1 VKAALYARYSTDM
14 QRDASIDDQ
23 FRECDRVAR
32 TAGFDVVARFEDK
45 GISGGTADRP
55 GYQALLSAT
64 RRGEFSVIVVEDI
77 SRLWRNRAEFGA
89 RSAEFEDFGVHCV
102 TAVGD
107 DTRRDG
113 WGLIIQIKQA
123 VAEHARREASYRTR
137 RGLEGRA
144 IKGESAGGRAYGYR
158 PASQSTTGQVEIIET
173 EAAVVRR
180 IFELYASG
188 ISSRAIAECLNC
200 ENIPSPGSAWRRND
214 TGEHAKRRGKWVGSA
229 IHGDPKRGYGI
240 LNNERYLGRL
250 NWGRLHWK
258 RGAANSKKRVAVL
271 ADPALMVRREDPR
284 LRIISDELWERVKQ
298 RQLAQISRP
307 TSAKASSAGRPATSL
322 LSGLLVC
329 GECGSRFV
337 ARNQRSYQCASRIY
351 GGSSACSNQ
360 IVVPRKGAEVAIV
373 KYLAADLLSPE
384 AIEIAKREYQAAVLE
399 DAKQEH
405 KDSAKDEA
413 LRAEE
418 ALLRKMLRDR
428 TLSPDVAQAAL
439 DAVANKRRK
448 AVSTVK
454 MPPANLV
461 QTFALTAER
470 YVEVVKNLGK
480 HVTKSAHSTEERD
493 LVREMLGGYGTVFSR
508 DGSVGAR
515 FDSVGLSDNY
525 KLLINQGVEIGS
537 GGVIRNYNSLNCHD
551 IYFDRD
557 ARKRRLPG
565 RTPSYP
571 LHR

>member
-1 VKAALYARYSTDM
+1 VKAALYARYSTDK

-32 TAGFDVVARFEDK
+32 AAGFDVVARFEDK

-55 GYQALLSAT
+55 GYQALLTAT
-64 RRGEFSVIVVEDI
+64 RRREFSVIVVEDI
-77 SRLWRNRAEFGA
+77 SRLWRNRAEFGP
-89 RSAEFEDFGVHCV
+89 RSAEFEDFGVHCI

-113 WGLIIQIKQA
+113 WGLVIQIKQA

-158 PASQSTTGQVEIIET
+158 PASQSTSGQVEIIET

-180 IFELYASG
+180 IFELYAGG
-188 ISSRAIAECLNC
+188 ISSRAIAERLNG
-200 ENIPSPGSAWRRND
+200 ENIPSPGAAWRRTD

-250 NWGRLHWK
+250 NWGRLQWK
-258 RGAANSKKRVAVL
+258 RGAANSKKRVAVV

-284 LRIISDELWERVKQ
+284 LRIISDELWERVKL
-298 RQLAQISRP
+298 RQSAQASSS
-307 TSAKASSAGRPATSL
+307 TSAKASTAGRPATSL
-322 LSGLLVC
+322 LSGLLFC
-329 GECGSRFV
+329 SECGSRFI

-351 GGSSACSNQ
+351 GGPSACSNQ
-360 IVVPRKGAEVAIV
+360 IVVPRERAETAIV
-373 KYLAADLLSPE
+373 NYLAVDLLSPE
-384 AIEIAKREYQAAVLE
+384 AIEIAKREYQAAALE
-399 DAKQEH
+399 EAKRKHQDAAEF
-405 KDSAKDEA
+405 DA

-418 ALLRKMLRDR
+418 VLLRKMLNAR

-448 AVSTVK
+448 TALTVK
-454 MPPANLV
+454 MSPASLV
-461 QTFALTAER
+461 QAFALTAER
-470 YVEVVKNLGK
+470 YREVVRNLGK
-480 HVTKSAHSTEERD
+480 HVTKSEYSTEERE
-493 LVREMLGGYGTVFSR
+493 LVRVILGGHGKVFSR
-508 DGSVGAR
+508 DGRVGAR
-515 FDSVGLSDNY
+515 FDWTGLVQTEKILN
-525 KLLINQGVEIGS
+525 NQGVRIGS
-537 GGVIRNYNSLNCHD
+537 GGRI
-551 IYFDRD
+551 
-557 ARKRRLPG
+557 
-565 RTPSYP
+565 
-571 LHR
+571 

>member
-1 VKAALYARYSTDM
+1 MKAAIYARYSTDK

-32 TAGFDVVARFEDK
+32 NAGFDVVARFEDK
-45 GISGGTADRP
+45 GVSGGTADRP

-64 RRGEFSVIVVEDI
+64 RRREFSVIVVEDI
-77 SRLWRNRAEFGA
+77 SRLWRNRAEFGP

-180 IFELYASG
+180 IFELYAG
-188 ISSRAIAECLNC
+188 GVSSRAIAERLNR
-200 ENIPSPGSAWRRND
+200 EDIPSPGAVWRRTD
-214 TGEHAKRRGKWVGSA
+214 PGEHAKRRGKWVGSA

-258 RGAANSKKRVAVL
+258 RGAANSKKRVAVV
-271 ADPALMVRREDPR
+271 ADPVLMVRREDPR
-284 LRIISDELWERVKQ
+284 LRIISDELWERVKL
-298 RQLAQISRP
+298 RQSAQASKP
-307 TSAKASSAGRPATSL
+307 TSAKASAAGRPATSL

-360 IVVPRKGAEVAIV
+360 IVVPRERAEAAIV
-373 KYLAADLLSPE
+373 NYLAVDLLSPE
-384 AIEIAKREYQAAVLE
+384 AIEIAKREYCVFRSIVTGHS
-399 DAKQEH
+399 D
-405 KDSAKDEA
+405 
-413 LRAEE
+413 
-418 ALLRKMLRDR
+418 
-428 TLSPDVAQAAL
+428 
-439 DAVANKRRK
+439 
-448 AVSTVK
+448 
-454 MPPANLV
+454 
-461 QTFALTAER
+461 LT
-470 YVEVVKNLGK
+470 
-480 HVTKSAHSTEERD
+480 
-493 LVREMLGGYGTVFSR
+493 
-508 DGSVGAR
+508 
-515 FDSVGLSDNY
+515 
-525 KLLINQGVEIGS
+525 
-537 GGVIRNYNSLNCHD
+537 
-551 IYFDRD
+551 
-557 ARKRRLPG
+557 
-565 RTPSYP
+565 
-571 LHR
+571 

>member
-1 VKAALYARYSTDM
+1 MKAALYARYSTDK

-23 FRECDRVAR
+23 FRECDRVAVA
-32 TAGFDVVARFEDK
+32 AGFDVVARFEDK

-64 RRGEFSVIVVEDI
+64 RRREFSVIVVEDI
-77 SRLWRNRAEFGA
+77 SRLWRNRAEFGP

-137 RGLEGRA
+137 RGLEGKA

-158 PASQSTTGQVEIIET
+158 PASQSATGQVEIIEA

-180 IFELYASG
+180 IFELYAGG
-188 ISSRAIAECLNC
+188 ISSRAIAERLNC
-200 ENIPSPGSAWRRND
+200 ESIPSPGAAWRRTG
-214 TGEHAKRRGKWVGSA
+214 TGEHAKRRGKWVSSA

-240 LNNERYLGRL
+240 LNNERYVGRL
-250 NWGRLHWK
+250 NWGRLRWK

-271 ADPALMVRREDPR
+271 ADPALMVRREDLR
-284 LRIISDELWERVKQ
+284 LRIISDELWERVKL
-298 RQLAQISRP
+298 RQSVQASRS
-307 TSAKASSAGRPATSL
+307 TGSKASAAGRPATSL

-351 GGSSACSNQ
+351 GGPSACSNK
-360 IVVPRKGAEVAIV
+360 IAVPREKAETAIV
-373 KYLAADLLSPE
+373 NYLATDLLSPE
-384 AIEIAKREYQAAVLE
+384 PIEIAKREYQSAVLE
-399 DAKQEH
+399 EAERKHQDAAEL
-405 KDSAKDEA
+405 DA

-418 ALLRKMLRDR
+418 ALLRKMSKAR
-428 TLSPDVAQAAL
+428 TLSADVAQAAL

-448 AVSTVK
+448 AASAVK
-454 MPPANLV
+454 MSPADLV
-461 QTFALTAER
+461 QSFALTAEP
-470 YVEVVKNLGK
+470 YGEVVRNLGN
-480 HVTKSAHSTEERD
+480 HVTKSEHSTEERE
-493 LVREMLGGYGTVFSR
+493 LVREMLGGHGTVFSR
-508 DGSVGAR
+508 DGCVGAR
-515 FDSVGLSDNY
+515 FDSVGWLDKY
-525 KLLINQGVEIGS
+525 KLLTNQGVIIGS
-537 GGVIRNYNSLNCHD
+537 GGRI
-551 IYFDRD
+551 
-557 ARKRRLPG
+557 
-565 RTPSYP
+565 
-571 LHR
+571 

>member
-1 VKAALYARYSTDM
+1 MMKAALYARYSTDK

-45 GISGGTADRP
+45 GMSGGTADRP

-64 RRGEFSVIVVEDI
+64 RRREFRVIVVEDI
-77 SRLWRNRAEFGA
+77 SRLWRNRAEFGP

-113 WGLIIQIKQA
+113 WGLVIQIKQA

-158 PASQSTTGQVEIIET
+158 PASQSTSGQVEIIET

-180 IFELYASG
+180 IFELYAGG
-188 ISSRAIAECLNC
+188 ISSRAIADRLNS
-200 ENIPSPGSAWRRND
+200 ENIPSPGAAWRRTD

-229 IHGDPKRGYGI
+229 IQGDPKRGYGI
-240 LNNERYLGRL
+240 LNNERYLGRM
-250 NWGRLHWK
+250 NWGRLQWK
-258 RGAANSKKRVAVL
+258 RGAANSKKRVAVA

-284 LRIISDELWERVKQ
+284 LRIISDELWERVKL
-298 RQLAQISRP
+298 RQSAQASRP
-307 TSAKASSAGRPATSL
+307 TSAKTSTAGRPASSL

-351 GGSSACSNQ
+351 SGPSACSNQ
-360 IVVPRKGAEVAIV
+360 IVVPREGAEAAIV
-373 KYLAADLLSPE
+373 NYLAVDLLSPE
-384 AIEIAKREYQAAVLE
+384 AIEIAKREYQAAVFEEAKRKHE
-399 DAKQEH
+399 DT
-405 KDSAKDEA
+405 AKDDA
-413 LRAEE
+413 LLAEE
-418 ALLRKMLRDR
+418 VLLRKMLRDR

-439 DAVANKRRK
+439 DALAIKRRR
-448 AVSTVK
+448 AASTVK
-454 MPPANLV
+454 TLPANLV
-461 QTFALTAER
+461 QSFALTAER
-470 YVEVVKNLGK
+470 YSEVVQNLGK
-480 HVTKSAHSTEERD
+480 HVTKSERSTEEREM
-493 LVREMLGGYGTVFSR
+493 VREMLGGRGTVFTR
-508 DGSVGAR
+508 DERVGAR
-515 FDSVGLSDNY
+515 FESVGWLKNY
-525 KLLINQGVEIGS
+525 KLLINQ
-537 GGVIRNYNSLNCHD
+537 
-551 IYFDRD
+551 
-557 ARKRRLPG
+557 
-565 RTPSYP
+565 
-571 LHR
+571 